1 VGGPAAMRAQLGRLG
16 QIAALGNVTV
26 QVLPFDAH
34 AHASMG
40 TSFELLQ
47 FPEAGDSAIVYIEDL
62 TSSQY
67 LETAADIERYTL
79 VFDHLRA
86 SALSPERSAD
96 FISQVAASMT

>member
-1 VGGPAAMRAQLGRLG
+1 
-16 QIAALGNVTV
+16 
-26 QVLPFDAH
+26 
-34 AHASMG
+34 MG

-47 FPEAGDSAIVYIEDL
+47 FPEAGDTAIVYLEDL

-67 LETAADIERYTL
+67 LETPGDVKRYTL

-96 FISQVAASMT
+96 FISQVASSMT